1 MKQITYYFVPSLNL
15 GNSKHLRQNDPAPEL
30 AMMLELD
37 SDVVLVENLAAR
49 LIDDDGRGPLA
60 PWLSGLGFDSITN
73 V

>member
-1 MKQITYYFVPSLNL
+1 MFLVF
-15 GNSKHLRQNDPAPEL
+15 APHL

-37 SDVVLVENLAAR
+37 FNVVLVDYLAAR